1 MKEIIIQ
8 EETMKNPITFIGKQ
22 AGIAYGTDITD
33 DQKNYKRGLQC
44 IKDGHGRVL
53 EFADVYMVIK
63 GYSNRVIRE
72 FMRHVGD
79 GMTAVQQSTRYVDF
93 SKGFDYVTPHS
104 IKNNKD
110 SHLIEVYSK
119 CMKNIKDTIDELMRN
134 NIPKEDAQ
142 MLIPLGATTELTIK
156 KNMRNLMD
164 MSRVRMCNR
173 AYWEFRELM
182 EQLKKALS
190 DYSPEWSELCSLLL
204 FAKCEKLKH
213 CDEKFGCGKYPKKEI

>member
-1 MKEIIIQ
+1 MGQIIIQ

-33 DQKNYKRGLQC
+33 DAKNYKRGLQC

-79 GMTAVQQSTRYVDF
+79 GLTAIQQSTRYVDF
-93 SKGFDYVTPHS
+93 STGFDYVTPHS
-104 IKNNKD
+104 VLNNDAAYDAYRKVM
-110 SHLIEVYSK
+110 E
-119 CMKNIKDTIDELMRN
+119 DTTDAINLLMN
-134 NIPKEDAQ
+134 TYKIPKEDAQ
-142 MLIPLGATTELTIK
+142 MLIPLAATTEVTIK
-156 KNMRNLMD
+156 KNMRNLTD

-182 EQLKKALS
+182 NQLKTELS
-190 DYSPEWSELCSLLL
+190 NYSPEWGTLCSMLL
-204 FAKCEKLKH
+204 FAKCEKSKI
-213 CDEKFGCGKYPKKEI
+213 CDEKFGCGKYPKKEN